1 MKRLLPLLLA
11 CFSAAPD
18 LLAQAPNSTWVFPAA
33 SGDLLYQ
40 LDERG
45 QRIADFSDCGY
56 RGGTVPLPNVS
67 AQIASSRWVSVS
79 PGAGD
84 DTALIQAAINSVAA
98 MTPDANGWRGV
109 VYLNP
114 GEYQVGTTGSLAS
127 VAVTNGGSGYT
138 SAPSVA
144 ITGGGG
150 SGATATAAVS
160 GGKVT
165 AVNFANSGSGY
176 TSSPAISFGGGG
188 GSGAAAASAVAG
200 SSALRINA
208 SGVVLKGAGDD
219 PLTGTRLRATTRIQ
233 YTVLSVAGSGSRS
246 TVSNTTR
253 NLTQTLVP
261 AGTRTFQV
269 DSTSGLAVGHTVIV
283 KRPSTAQWIA
293 DIDMDQLGPDSPG
306 GDIDDVPWAP
316 GSKDLLFDRVITRID
331 GNWITVDA
339 PLPQTFES
347 KYGGGQIWRYTWTGR
362 IQQVGIEDLDG
373 FSDYTGSTD
382 EAHAWSFIQMTG
394 VQHGWVRNIT
404 ARHFG
409 YSAVR
414 VGSGAKWITVADSE
428 CLDAISIIT
437 GSRRYSFNNE
447 GAELTLFQNN
457 YTRGGRHDYVMGS
470 LVRGPNA
477 FIQSKAD
484 TVYSDAGPHHRWAA
498 GGLFDNITVNGNSIN
513 VQNRGNYGTGH
524 GWAGAHMAVW
534 NSTAS
539 SFRVRNP
546 PTARNWLVGSI
557 GNILASAAPVGAD
570 PPGTYD
576 SSGPSGTGKAVYP
589 HSLYHGQLQ
598 QRLKWPDSQFRES
611 WLGDVDQFAS
621 TGGTGETV
629 NCNAAWLAAV
639 QALGAADAKF
649 DFLTGNRRAAFTFD
663 FALDPGDTVVA
674 ASLTVSLRDIGGGS
688 GDDLV
693 FLDDLS
699 VGQSYASLGWTPV
712 AGSGSSVR
720 TMAVTPSLL
729 ADGRLNVALGADS
742 AVDFATLH
750 FQVRKAQPAT
760 TEVALLPV
768 ADTFVLGGTSADTN
782 FGTATTLQT
791 KDISASHVNREA
803 FIRWDLSGVT
813 GKILHARVRLAGTSA
828 SQSGSQSGASVVG
841 DDTWDEAAMTFN
853 SRPSAGTLFAQW
865 LPVTG
870 QAVEFS
876 VTPQV
881 TETRLG
887 DGLLSLRIASA
898 GDYGAA
904 GNVTY
909 ASREHATAANRP
921 QLILTFENSAPTI
934 SAIADQTVN
943 EDTATPPL
951 AFTLGDDLTAP
962 EALTVS
968 GASSNINLVP
978 HGNIV
983 FHGSGANRSVTVTPA
998 PEQSGSAMITLTVS
1012 EGSLSSAAAFLLTV
1026 IAVEDPPLANPGTAA
1041 TLASQPVDIDLRTLA
1056 SDSDTPQ
1063 AELRFGVSGGLNGTV
1078 VLLPDGFTARFTP
1091 ADGYSGPAGFSYS
1104 VTDSSTDPRVF
1115 LNYTFQPPDVTSDG
1129 FSTDVSGNGRH
1140 ATITSFGNGSASYT
1154 ADFPV
1159 PLAPQHAQ
1167 SLALAENNSAGA
1179 SRLQRIISPTTELDF
1194 KTADWTVA
1202 GWVKRTE
1209 TIDQD
1214 IIFHLGSGN
1223 GRGGANELALSFGNG
1238 SSNAPLYLRNWNA
1251 SAMDVDLSV
1260 PVSAAV
1266 WHHLAVVRSGTSLT
1280 LYVNGLPVGSDSSFT
1295 ITANSNSSSTS
1306 AIFGGGTSTTLGSLT
1321 DRYFNGSM
1329 ADLAIFNAALSAGD
1343 LAKIHTAPVAYL
1355 GGLTSG
1361 NTVEVNV
1368 TKQAATVVLG
1378 GLEQAYDGN
1387 PKSATA
1393 DTTPGSYTVD
1403 FTYDGVS
1410 TEPTEVGSYVVVGTI
1425 NDPVYAG
1432 SASGTLLI
1440 SQGVATVVL
1449 GDLAQAYDGLPKSAT
1464 ATTSPGTYAVD
1475 ITYNG
1480 FPEAPSNIGVYTVDA
1495 TVSDLNYAGSA
1506 TGTLVIADNP
1516 PTAAATQVVTAV
1528 NTAASV
1534 DLRTL
1539 AGDVETDPAQLRFTL
1554 GAVTHGSA
1562 TLDADGHTVHF
1573 IPESGYAGPATFG
1586 YTVTDTTAD
1595 PRLFLNSRFQS
1606 ASAADSSGNGRDGIF
1621 QIQGS
1626 GAAEF
1631 LADAPAALLPQS
1643 PQSLFLVENDAAG
1656 AARVEYVIASGEL
1669 DLSTADWTCAGWFK
1683 RDSTTDADSVLQLGN
1698 SAGFGSDAL
1707 SLVLPVGGSSVELR
1721 NYAGA
1726 TRDVLITKSGI
1737 AVGMWHHFAVVR
1749 SGGSL
1754 SLYVNGELA
1763 GSDSEFVFTLDFT
1776 TPLKLGGVSSLANS
1790 GVWDR
1795 WMNGGLADFA
1805 VFHAALSPS
1814 DIAKLHTAQVAYLG
1828 GQSASNIVTLSITPP
1843 ADPMASWR
1851 QFYFQTSE
1859 NSGAAANTA
1868 DPDGDGL
1875 SNEQEYTFGTDPTQ
1889 PESAPLLAI
1898 TQAGNQLTLGFM
1910 ARLAEGPGYAGMSRR
1925 YTVESSADLA
1935 VPWSPVAGHVDIV
1948 GAGQTVLLTI
1958 PAGSEKCFYRLKVGL
1973 E

>member
-1 MKRLLPLLLA
+1 MQRLLPLLLA
-11 CFSAAPD
+11 CISGPFD
-18 LLAQAPNSTWVFPAA
+18 LAAQAPNSAWVFPAA

-67 AQIASSRWVSVS
+67 AQIDPGRWVNVN

-114 GEYQVGTTGSLAS
+114 GEYQVGTTGSLGS
-127 VAVTNGGSGYT
+127 VSVSNGGSGYS
-138 SAPSVA
+138 SAPSVT

-150 SGATATAAVS
+150 SGATATATVSAGKVS
-160 GGKVT
+160 GVNVT
-165 AVNFANSGSGY
+165 NSGSGY
-176 TSSPAISFGGGG
+176 TSDPVISFSGGGG
-188 GSGAAAASAVAG
+188 TGAVAESAVAG

-246 TVSNTTR
+246 TVSGTTR

-283 KRPSTAQWIA
+283 KRPSTALWLA
-293 DIDMDQLGPDSPG
+293 DIDMDQLGPGSPG
-306 GDIDDVPWAP
+306 GDADDVPWTP

-362 IQQVGIEDLDG
+362 IQQVGIEDLEAV
-373 FSDYTGSTD
+373 SDYTGSTD
-382 EAHAWSFIQMTG
+382 ESHAWSFIQMTSIL
-394 VQHGWVRNIT
+394 HGWVRNIT

-414 VGSGAKWITVADSE
+414 VGSGGKWITVADSE

-457 YTRGGRHDYVMGS
+457 HTRGGRHDYVMGS

-477 FIQSKAD
+477 FIQSRAD
-484 TVYSDAGPHHRWAA
+484 TVYSDTGPHHRWAA
-498 GGLFDNITVNGNSIN
+498 GGLFDNITLNGNAIN

-524 GWAGAHMAVW
+524 GWAGAYMAVW

-546 PTARNWLVGSI
+546 PTARNWLVGSV
-557 GNILASAAPVGAD
+557 GSILASAAPVGAD

-611 WLGDVDQFAS
+611 WLGDVDQFTS
-621 TGGTGETV
+621 TGGTGEAV
-629 NCNAAWLAAV
+629 NCNAAWLAEV
-639 QALGAADAKF
+639 QTLAAADAKF
-649 DFLTGNRRAAFTFD
+649 DFLTGNRNTAFTFD

-688 GDDLV
+688 GDDRI
-693 FLDDLS
+693 FLDDVS
-699 VGQSYASLGWTPV
+699 SGQSYASLGWTPV
-712 AGSGSSVR
+712 AASGSTVR
-720 TMAVTPSLL
+720 TLAVVPSLL

-768 ADTFVLGGTSADTN
+768 ADTFVQGGTSAGTN

-791 KDISASHVNREA
+791 KDITASSVNREA

-828 SQSGSQSGASVVG
+828 SQSGNQSGAAVVAN
-841 DDTWDEAAMTFN
+841 DTWDEAAMTFN

-876 VTPQV
+876 VTPQAAD
-881 TETRLG
+881 TLLG
-887 DGLLSLRIASA
+887 DGKLSLRIAST

-921 QLILTFENSAPTI
+921 QLILTLENSAPSI
-934 SAIADQTVN
+934 SVIADQTIN
-943 EDTATPPL
+943 EDTATAPL
-951 AFTLGDDLTAP
+951 AFTLGDDITAP
-962 EALTVS
+962 ESITVS
-968 GASSNINLVP
+968 ATSADTTLVP
-978 HGNIV
+978 SENIV
-983 FHGSGANRSVTVTPA
+983 FSGSGANRSVTVTPA
-998 PEQSGSAMITLTVS
+998 PDQSGSVTITLTAS
-1012 EGSLSSAAAFLLTV
+1012 DGSLGSDEVFVLTV
-1026 IAVEDPPLANPGTAA
+1026 TAVDDAPTADPGTAETFA
-1041 TLASQPVDIDLRTLA
+1041 NQAVDIDLRTLA
-1056 SDSDTPQ
+1056 GDSETPLPD
-1063 AELRFGVSGGLNGTV
+1063 LRFHVSGGVNGTV

-1091 ADGYSGPAGFSYS
+1091 ADGYSGPAGFSYG
-1104 VTDSSTDPRVF
+1104 VTDSTTDPRIF

-1129 FSTDVSGNGRH
+1129 ISSDVSGNGRN

-1154 ADFPV
+1154 ADFP
-1159 PLAPQHAQ
+1159 PALAPLHTQ
-1167 SLALAENNSAGA
+1167 SLALAENDSAGA
-1179 SRLQRIISPTTELDF
+1179 SRLQRIVSPTTELDF

-1202 GWVKRTE
+1202 GWIKRSE
-1209 TIDQD
+1209 AVDQD
-1214 IIFHLGSGN
+1214 IIFHLGTGN
-1223 GRGGANELALSFGNG
+1223 GRGGANELVLSFGNG
-1238 SSNAPLYLRNWNA
+1238 SANAPLSLRNWNA
-1251 SAMDVDLSV
+1251 SAMDVDLNV
-1260 PVSAAV
+1260 PVSAAD
-1266 WHHLAVVRSGTSLT
+1266 WHHLAVVRAGVNMT
-1280 LYVNGLPVGSDSSFT
+1280 LYVDGLPVANDDSFS
-1295 ITANSNSSSTS
+1295 ITANSNTGSMP
-1306 AIFGGGTSTTLGSLT
+1306 AIFGGGTSTSLGSLT

-1329 ADLAIFNAALSAGD
+1329 ADLAIFGAALSAPEIT
-1343 LAKIHTAPVAYL
+1343 KIHTAPVAHL
-1355 GGLTSG
+1355 GRLTAG
-1361 NTVEVNV
+1361 NTVDVNI
-1368 TKQAATVVLG
+1368 TKQAGTVVLG
-1378 GLEQAYDGN
+1378 SLAQAYDGN

-1393 DTTPGSYTVD
+1393 STSPGSYAVD
-1403 FTYDGVS
+1403 FTYN
-1410 TEPTEVGSYVVVGTI
+1410 GS
-1425 NDPVYAG
+1425 
-1432 SASGTLLI
+1432 S
-1440 SQGVATVVL
+1440 
-1449 GDLAQAYDGLPKSAT
+1449 
-1464 ATTSPGTYAVD
+1464 
-1475 ITYNG
+1475 
-1480 FPEAPSNIGVYTVDA
+1480 EAPSNIGSYTVVA
-1495 TVSDLNYAGSA
+1495 TVNDLNYAGSA
-1506 TGTLVIADNP
+1506 TGTLVIADNA
-1516 PTAAATQVVTAV
+1516 PTAAAAEVVTAA
-1528 NTAASV
+1528 NTAVDV
-1534 DLRTL
+1534 DLRTF
-1539 AGDVETDPAQLRFTL
+1539 AGDVETAPAQLRFTL

-1562 TLDADGHTVHF
+1562 TLDAGGHTVHF
-1573 IPESGYAGPATFG
+1573 IPESGYAGPATFA

-1595 PRLFLNSRFQS
+1595 PRTFLNWRFQS
-1606 ASAADSSGNGRDGIF
+1606 ANAADSSGNGRDGVF
-1621 QIQGS
+1621 QTQGS
-1626 GAAEF
+1626 GAADF

-1656 AARVEYVIASGEL
+1656 AARVDYAIASAEL

-1683 RDSTTDADSVLQLGN
+1683 RDSTTDTDSVLQLGD
-1698 SAGFGSDAL
+1698 SAGFGPDAL
-1707 SLVLPVGGSSVELR
+1707 SLVLPAGGGSVELR
-1721 NYAGA
+1721 NYAGT

-1737 AVGMWHHFAVVR
+1737 AAGAWHHFAIVR
-1749 SGGSL
+1749 SGGTL
-1754 SLYVNGELA
+1754 SLFVNGELA
-1763 GSDSEFVFTLDFT
+1763 GSDNEFAFTLDFT
-1776 TPLKLGGVSSLANS
+1776 RPLKLGGVSSLANS

-1795 WMNGGLADFA
+1795 WMHGGLADFA
-1805 VFHAALSPS
+1805 VFSAALSPA
-1814 DIAKLHTAQVAYLG
+1814 DITKLHTAPVAHLG
-1828 GQSASNIVTLSITPP
+1828 GQSASNTVAVTITPP
-1843 ADPMASWR
+1843 ADPIAGWR
-1851 QFYFQTSE
+1851 QFYFQTPE
-1859 NSGAAANTA
+1859 NSGEAADTA

-1875 SNEQEYTFGTDPTQ
+1875 SNEREYTFGTDPTH
-1889 PESAPLLAI
+1889 PEPAALLSL
-1898 TQAGNQLTLGFM
+1898 TQVGNEVALGFV
-1910 ARLAEGPGYAGMSRR
+1910 AKLAEGPGYAGTSRR
-1925 YTVESSADLA
+1925 YTVESSTDLA
-1935 VPWSPVAGHVDIV
+1935 LPWSPVPGYADIV
-1948 GAGQTVLLTI
+1948 GAGQAVLITI